1 MVVLRFCK
9 GTVELRG
16 SFNEVVFL
24 PVERFFEALRVYGST
39 VSFCCSVWFSG
50 GSVLREEEL
59 ERAIL
64 GVLSA
69 DCSVNEVL
77 FLSTVRGSVVLR
89 FLGFL

>member
-9 GTVELRG
+9 GAVELRG

-39 VSFCCSVWFSG
+39 VSFCCSVRFSG
-50 GSVLREEEL
+50 GSVLGGEEL

-64 GVLSA
+64 GVLST
-69 DCSVNEVL
+69 DCSFNKVIFFCDKRQRLCQRE
-77 FLSTVRGSVVLR
+77 
-89 FLGFL
+89 